1 MSGMSKWSGSRVG
14 NVESSAVPSCG
25 SDITGGGTKLLQSF
39 GMSFPRAGVH
49 IRLVLALPALWS
61 CAETSAP
68 LPPPEEVV
76 VVLNTTAATL
86 SLVPVATPSQVSTVP
101 LGASD
106 VEPVSVATRGA
117 TAVVPLRGRDAI
129 AVVDLRAGMVLKTI
143 SLARGAG
150 VAGAALINDSVA
162 YVSNAN
168 FNTVTR

>member
-39 GMSFPRAGVH
+39 GMSFPRVGVH
-49 IRLVLALPALWS
+49 IRLVLALPALWA

-86 SLVPVATPSQVSTVP
+86 SLVPVASPGQVATVP
-101 LGASD
+101 LGDSD
-106 VEPVSVATRGA
+106 ADPVSVATRGA
-117 TAVVPLRGRDAI
+117 TAVVTLRGRNAV
-129 AVVDLRAGMVLKTI
+129 AVVDLREGTLVNTI
-143 SLARGAG
+143 
-150 VAGAALINDSVA
+150 
-162 YVSNAN
+162 
-168 FNTVTR
+168 